1 VSQTPKRRPKAGQA
15 RPARKGAGKSSAPS
29 FDERDPMG
37 RMALFSE
44 VEPQEPGSQLLWIE
58 CSSCLKETPVSP
70 LDLAKA
76 ALPFSL
82 HFPVIKRY
90 HSYMRCTACRKL
102 TWVRVIVRPGS
113 SYRS

>member
-1 VSQTPKRRPKAGQA
+1 MSEVPKRRPKTPSK
-15 RPARKGAGKSSAPS
+15 RPKAAPR

-44 VEPQEPGSQLLWIE
+44 IEPQEPGPQALWIE

-70 LDLAKA
+70 LDLVKA

-82 HFPVIKRY
+82 HFPLIKRY
-90 HSYMRCTACRKL
+90 HSLMRCPACKQL
-102 TWVRVIVRPGS
+102 TWVRLIARPRGS
-113 SYRS
+113 